1 MKVQGINLEGTQKLS
16 SRSFWKQNLENFRTG
31 SEENSDVN
39 VHSFPLFEFFYV
51 ILVVLTTKFILK
63 N

>member
-39 VHSFPLFEFFYV
+39 VHSVPLFEFCMSF
-51 ILVVLTTKFILK
+51 LLFLL
-63 N
+63 